1 MLSEISELYCLANR
15 YIIGFLLARL
25 CAESSWDVGGIVAG
39 LLYEKALMVMQ
50 PIRRILLKVGKRGG
64 DFAVGTDF
72 FGAFFNSLSDFFY
85 ETRELVDCK
94 VFQGRVW
101 ASILAVDGSLY

>member
-64 DFAVGTDF
+64 DFAVASGRIFLELFLTVSVIF
-72 FGAFFNSLSDFFY
+72 FMKLENWWIVRSFRG
-85 ETRELVDCK
+85 VC
-94 VFQGRVW
+94 GRQF
-101 ASILAVDGSLY
+101 